1 MKGRK
6 SLRRAG
12 IVLGFGALLCAGMLA
27 SGALGMVSAV
37 SSGGTDSTSTAT
49 DATTAATD
57 STSSTSTSADTT
69 GSTTT
74 DATPPPT
81 TTDTTSSTTTTT
93 SPFLPSITSD
103 QPDYVPGA
111 TVTLT
116 GANWGAGVVVHI
128 NVNDDQGQSWVR
140 NVDVTTDA
148 TGNITDSFNLPDW
161 FIATYTVRAT
171 AGGAAATTTFTDGNV
186 NVRTVGTT
194 SGTAADVAWVRF
206 TNADCTGALV
216 VVGGASSGTISAATG
231 GNGNPIPGGVDSP
244 NSLRLTAQ
252 AVSGFSFANW
262 TGDISTTPP
271 DTSNPICVAGRN
283 NPTRQIQVNYTAVP
297 TFNVTFAQSGI
308 GSDTGSNTVLT
319 VGSNTYTAS
328 QLPVTLNFASG
339 SSVAY
344 AYSTP
349 VSSTT
354 AGKRYVNTSTTGP
367 ASPITVT
374 ANTTVTGNYTTQYR
388 VTFAATGLTADAT
401 GTVLTVGG
409 SDTIPVSDLGTAAAE
424 RWFNAGSNVS
434 YSYEQVVGSS
444 VSGKRYNRSS
454 GPTPASPINGIGA
467 PASVTA
473 GYTQQFQLTLATI
486 PLAVGTSNINGASNG
501 DWFDNGTTATVTAQQ
516 DVTIGTGSRYHFSA
530 WSGGSTATTLSTSVT
545 MSAPRSLTANYST
558 QYLLTLA
565 TSPAS
570 LGASH
575 ISGGVSGNWY
585 DDGTVLSLSA
595 DGTVAGPSAG
605 SRYDFRNWTGDV
617 AGSPN
622 SSNPVGVTM
631 NQARSITANYQLQFQ
646 LTLATS
652 PASLGASHISGG
664 TSGNW
669 YDDGTVL
676 SLNPDD
682 TVAGPSAGSRY
693 RFDHWTGDFPA
704 GHASDDPLS
713 LTMNA
718 AKSLTAA
725 YQLQYQLTF
734 AQTGIGTD
742 TGTNTIV
749 TVNGSAKAKSALPF
763 NDWFDVGTTVTYA
776 YSTPIFTSP
785 VTSKQYELSSV
796 SPPTTSP
803 ITVSGAA
810 TITGNY
816 TTSTFTIH
824 YLQPLDEMT
833 EVTVPSV
840 VNTGKNGRVIP
851 TKVELRKDG
860 IRIDSSNTP
869 GVVTIKVVG
878 SNLCTGTATVDPVE
892 LYADAGS
899 SNANTNLF
907 RWDGSGFWIYNLD
920 TTGLGLNTNG
930 CYRLDVYIGTGI
942 KASASTLALF
952 KPTK

>member
-585 DDGTVLSLSA
+585 DDGTVLSL
-595 DGTVAGPSAG
+595 
-605 SRYDFRNWTGDV
+605 
-617 AGSPN
+617 
-622 SSNPVGVTM
+622 
-631 NQARSITANYQLQFQ
+631 
-646 LTLATS
+646 
-652 PASLGASHISGG
+652 
-664 TSGNW
+664 
-669 YDDGTVL
+669 
-676 SLNPDD
+676 NPDD

-796 SPPTTSP
+796 TPPTTSP